1 MNNAQFDM
9 LGMFHIY
16 ICIYIAQVDVVY
28 VGLLMDGLSLHIFDD
43 IGILY
48 GNIMWLV
55 GIFFFFFVTNRY
67 FCIRVY

>member
-16 ICIYIAQVDVVY
+16 ICIAQVDVVY

-48 GNIMWLV
+48 GSTMCPV
-55 GIFFFFFVTNRY
+55 GIY
-67 FCIRVY
+67 FIFGKK